1 MVEIVPAIMP
11 RSFMEL
17 REYVEQAK
25 GLVRMLQ
32 IDVMDGVFVPEKS
45 WPYTDGDYEGFLRL
59 AEGDESLDAWAEMD
73 FEADLMVKNPETEIK
88 KWFDAGA
95 RRVIVHVEST
105 DALPRILSMM
115 KDNAHARHEEDSFFA
130 PREIGIAIDIET
142 PSELLDP
149 WTRDIHFVQFMGIAK
164 IGYQGELFDERV
176 IQKIKEFREKYPD
189 VTISV
194 DGGVSLETA
203 PRLIKAGAN
212 RLVAGSAIWKSDDI
226 EETIEKFK
234 LFTFN

>member
-1 MVEIVPAIMP
+1 MTEIIPAIMP
-11 RSFMEL
+11 RSFTEL

-25 GLVRMLQ
+25 GLVGMMQ
-32 IDVMDGVFVPEKS
+32 IDVMDGVFVPEKN

-59 AEGDESLDAWAEMD
+59 AEGDESLDSWAEMD

-95 RRVIVHVEST
+95 RRVVVHIEST
-105 DALPRILSMM
+105 DALPSILSLM
-115 KDNAHARHEEDSFFA
+115 KDNAHARHEEDSFFS
-130 PREIGIAIDIET
+130 PREIGLALSLDT
-142 PSELLDP
+142 PTDSLDP
-149 WTRDIHFVQFMGIAK
+149 WLRDIQFVQFMGIAK
-164 IGYQGELFDERV
+164 IGYQGEPFDERV

-203 PRLIKAGAN
+203 PRLIEAGAS
-212 RLVAGSAIWKSDDI
+212 RLIAGSAIWKSEDI
-226 EETIEKFK
+226 EETIERFRAIG
-234 LFTFN
+234 